1 MLGQFEADLEDALGE
16 GKIPGL
22 VVGLTSGESTQ
33 YEAAFGMRSTRTSS
47 PMTVDTVFNIASMTK
62 PIAGAAIMQ
71 LVEKNFLDLDTPA
84 SAIIPYLGEVKVLEG
99 FSATGEAVTRS
110 PKSSITLRHLLTH
123 TSGFSSDRRIS
134 TYRPHGIPECL
145 LEKRKLWKF
154 LWCLTLV
161 RSGDTG
167 SV

>member
-1 MLGQFEADLEDALGE
+1 MLGQLEADLEDALGE

-71 LVEKNFLDLDTPA
+71 LV
-84 SAIIPYLGEVKVLEG
+84 
-99 FSATGEAVTRS
+99 
-110 PKSSITLRHLLTH
+110 
-123 TSGFSSDRRIS
+123 
-134 TYRPHGIPECL
+134 
-145 LEKRKLWKF
+145 
-154 LWCLTLV
+154 
-161 RSGDTG
+161 
-167 SV
+167 